1 MLAKGSVHWIL
12 LPLILAI
19 FSFFLYIPLAVLYLL
34 ITLFFII
41 FFRDPERT
49 PSEGIVA
56 CADGKITKIEKTE
69 EHLKIIT
76 VMNLHN
82 VHVNRAP
89 ISGTVTNIEH
99 HNGKHIPAFSKDSE
113 ANERVVT
120 TMDTQIGEIKIVQIA
135 GAFARRILPYVK
147 IGDEI
152 SKGERIGIIR
162 FGSRVDLYL
171 PIKKVKIDINIGSK
185 VKAAESTI
193 AREISNEDKGL

>member
-12 LPLILAI
+12 LPLVLAI

-34 ITLFFII
+34 ITIFFII

-49 PSEGIVA
+49 SSEGIVA

-152 SKGERIGIIR
+152 SKGQRIGIIR

-171 PIKKVKIDINIGSK
+171 PINKVKTHINIGSK